1 MERKG
6 FWMNFRTKAGVCRLW
21 RNCWRRSMKPT
32 QWTENLAV
40 AKKDHCSAVPGDTRL
55 YIPAAVAAQQFR
67 LKSSWLSSLECTGGA
82 RLSLPYSWR
91 RSPEES
97 DWGVAALWPR
107 DHRPGHQ
114 TVASTSTVVCPWTG
128 RTFWTPTVA
137 ELHFLTCRPTVL
149 WLFCVG
155 NFHFSVLHF
164 KRS

>member
-67 LKSSWLSSLECTGGA
+67 LKSSWLSSLECRPTGGA

-91 RSPEES
+91 RSP
-97 DWGVAALWPR
+97 WGRVWLRSGNTLTTWS
-107 DHRPGHQ
+107 
-114 TVASTSTVVCPWTG
+114 STGPSNSGVHVDGRVSVNREDILNTNCSWTSL
-128 RTFWTPTVA
+128 PYM
-137 ELHFLTCRPTVL
+137 
-149 WLFCVG
+149 
-155 NFHFSVLHF
+155 
-164 KRS
+164 